1 MLKHEIKNK
10 IQLGKDKKIAF
21 NKIRTKFNMKI
32 KLN

>member
-1 MLKHEIKNK
+1 MLRHEIKNK

-21 NKIRTKFNMKI
+21 NKIRIKFNI